1 MRRSPRPRLARYS
14 IVSLVAHAVL
24 AAAGTAACFAFLAPR
39 AALAAAFEIERVDGD
54 SASISSQVAF
64 ALAADGTPH
73 VAYAYD
79 AESARYARKTS
90 GSWAYERLDFAF
102 FAEGAYPSMRLDA
115 AGDPRIVYQA
125 INVQSPMYVRKSGGA
140 WIAEV
145 PQVAEQSGLFIS
157 MRLDSQDLPH
167 FTDFVGGL
175 TYMIRYHRRVAAGWI
190 TETVEFVNEIGV
202 SGSALA
208 LDADDAAHVTYNGPG
223 GVLRYARRTGGA
235 WTIETLDAGG
245 GVSAPIAIDASGNA
259 CVAYT
264 TASGIRYARRAGGA
278 WSIETAVANGLFG
291 FGVLSLALDAQDE
304 PHLVYSPG
312 FSGDLHY
319 ARRDGG
325 VWLEEVV
332 LDTTNSVGYANALV
346 LDASGN
352 PHIVFSDGTAGDVLY
367 AHPPA
372 TTGVEDPGARSRA
385 ARLVIAPNP
394 SRDGIVAIRVDGDDG
409 FASPR
414 TAETAGLVE
423 ALIADPSGR
432 VVRRLRASAATGAAA
447 RFAWD
452 GRDTEGRTVGAGNY
466 FVRVTSTM
474 RDHLPATGK
483 LLVLR

>member
-1 MRRSPRPRLARYS
+1 MRDLPRSRFALRP
-14 IVSLVAHAVL
+14 IVSLVALAVL
-24 AAAGTAACFAFLAPR
+24 AAAGATAAFALAAPR
-39 AALAAAFEIERVDGD
+39 AALAAAFEFERVDGD
-54 SASISSQVAF
+54 SVSISSQLGF
-64 ALAADGTPH
+64 ALGADGTPH

-102 FAEGAYPSMRLDA
+102 FAEGAYPSMALDA
-115 AGDPRIVYQA
+115 AGAPRIIYQA
-125 INVQSPMYVRKSGGA
+125 NNIQTPMYVRKTGST
-140 WIAEV
+140 WTVEF
-145 PQVAEQSGLFIS
+145 PQVAEQSGLFNS

-175 TYMIRYHRRVAAGWI
+175 TYMIRYHRRVGAGWI

-208 LDADDAAHVTYNGPG
+208 LDANDDAHVTYNGPG
-223 GVLRYARRTGGA
+223 GALRYARRTSGA

-245 GVSAPIAIDASGNA
+245 GVSAPIAIDASGSA

-264 TASGIRYARRAGGA
+264 TASGIRYARRTGGA
-278 WSIETAVANGLFG
+278 WTVETPIPNGLFG
-291 FGVLSLALDAQDE
+291 FGTLSLALDAQDE

-319 ARRDGG
+319 ARREGG
-325 VWLEEVV
+325 AWIEEVV
-332 LDTTNSVGYANALV
+332 LDTTNSVGYTNALV
-346 LDASGN
+346 LDADGR
-352 PHIVFSDGTAGDVLY
+352 PHIVFGDGTAGDVLY

-372 TTGVEDPGARSRA
+372 TTGVEGPGSRSRA

-414 TAETAGLVE
+414 AAETTGLFE

-432 VVRRLRASAATGAAA
+432 IVRRLRASAAASAAA

-452 GRDTEGRTVGAGNY
+452 GRDSEGRTVGAGNY
-466 FVRVTSTM
+466 FVRVTSAM
-474 RDHLPATGK
+474 RDRPPATGK